1 MVAQCVAVSGFGMT
15 HARTVLVTAE
25 RDIVV
30 LIAIPLVFLGILC
43 GGASA
48 ESLRGSSSSLDRQE
62 SEAKRHDYTYLSD
75 SRQLRRFVNAGL
87 LVPVD
92 GNRDYRLQNVS
103 FPFSRPAVKLFI
115 ERLAAQYRRACGQ
128 RLVVTSLTR
137 PRSHQPRNASI
148 RSVHPTGMALDLRRP
163 QGACRRWLERTLLSL
178 ERSAVLEATAERRP
192 PHYHVVIFPDPYVAY
207 VDRLTLGAADTGART
222 RRVHVVR
229 RGDSLWGIARR
240 HGLSAGALRQVN
252 RLASSRIYPGQTLE
266 IPMSE

>member
-1 MVAQCVAVSGFGMT
+1 MVVQCVAVSGFGMT

-30 LIAIPLVFLGILC
+30 RVAISLVFLGLLY

-48 ESLRGSSSSLDRQE
+48 ESLRGSSSSLDRQV
-62 SEAKRHDYTYLSD
+62 SEAKRHDYTYLSN

-92 GNRDYRLQNVS
+92 GNRDYRLQDVS
-103 FPFSRPAVKLFI
+103 FPFARPAVKLFI

-163 QGACRRWLERTLLSL
+163 EGACRRWLERTLLSL

-192 PHYHVVIFPDPYVAY
+192 PHYHVVIFPEPYVAY
-207 VDRLTLGAADTGART
+207 VDRLTPGAAATGARI

-240 HGLSAGALRQVN
+240 HGLSAGSLLQVN
-252 RLASSRIYPGQTLE
+252 GLASSRIYPGQTLE

>member
-15 HARTVLVTAE
+15 HERTVLVTAE
-25 RDIVV
+25 RDIVILV
-30 LIAIPLVFLGILC
+30 AILLVFLGILC
-43 GGASA
+43 EGASA

-115 ERLAAQYRRACGQ
+115 ERLAVQYRRACGQ

-163 QGACRRWLERTLLSL
+163 EGACRRWLERTLLSL

>member
-1 MVAQCVAVSGFGMT
+1 MT

-43 GGASA
+43 GGVSA

>member
-1 MVAQCVAVSGFGMT
+1 MVTQCVAVSGFGMT

-43 GGASA
+43 GGVSA

-229 RGDSLWGIARR
+229 RGDSLWEIARR